1 MCGYPQWTI
10 TPVDEKIT
18 QKAEK
23 KKKKVEENERS
34 RGDDSDPLCKRVV
47 WEDNTSDEEEK
58 DQYSH
63 ATSHHSQ
70 EPAGP
75 SEG

>member
-47 WEDNTSDEEEK
+47 
-58 DQYSH
+58 
-63 ATSHHSQ
+63 
-70 EPAGP
+70 
-75 SEG
+75 